1 MLYSMFSGESATPG
15 PPFDAVA
22 LRRLPY
28 WCRTASIVRGHGY
41 GGAGM
46 ETAMVEMTEAAAR
59 AASKMLRHHPDN
71 SRVRITLDPGDES
84 KALVK
89 IVDSVRPGDVP
100 ADPEAQSEVVLS
112 PAAAAALTD
121 LTLDV
126 RDHRFVLEPA
136 DGDAAGGVEQAG
148 G

>member
-1 MLYSMFSGESATPG
+1 M
-15 PPFDAVA
+15 
-22 LRRLPY
+22 
-28 WCRTASIVRGHGY
+28 
-41 GGAGM
+41 
-46 ETAMVEMTEAAAR
+46 
-59 AASKMLRHHPDN
+59 
-71 SRVRITLDPGDES
+71 RITLDPGDES

-100 ADPEAQSEVVLS
+100 AAPEAQSEVVLS

-136 DGDAAGGVEQAG
+136 DGDAAAGGVEQAG